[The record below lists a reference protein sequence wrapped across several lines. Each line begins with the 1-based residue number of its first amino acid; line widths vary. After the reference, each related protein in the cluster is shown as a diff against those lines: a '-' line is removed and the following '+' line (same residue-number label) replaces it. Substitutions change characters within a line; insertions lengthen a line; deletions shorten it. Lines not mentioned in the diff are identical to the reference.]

1 MYLQSKI
8 RIQILSKT
16 FQVFFFF
23 KIESHYVDQA
33 VLSSQKDPSA
43 IVIQVLGIKTN
54 TLKPDFENFI
64 YLFITFI
71 TIRSFS
77 LIHLIL

>member
-1 MYLQSKI
+1 MNLQSKI
-8 RIQILSKT
+8 RIQILPNT
-16 FQVFFFF
+16 FQVFFF

-77 LIHLIL
+77 LIRLIL